1 MMMIFFLVSGEEQK
15 KHDLPLEDD
24 QSWPSPTYH
33 EPSASPPLT
42 KLGWLQYSPTE
53 VAKGPGCSGHVVFN
67 LLRAGW
73 VIPG

>member
-1 MMMIFFLVSGEEQK
+1 MMIFFRVLGEEQK

-24 QSWPSPTYH
+24 LSWPSPTYH
-33 EPSASPPLT
+33 EPSAAPPLT

-53 VAKGPGCSGHVVFN
+53 VAKGPGCSGHVVVN

-73 VIPG
+73 VIPA